1 MSALKHLG
9 RLINVTGW
17 AAVIGAVVFLYVIPF
32 IQDRPADITV
42 EFVSNWLE
50 QNFFTASSLIQLL
63 LVFVPLGLLI
73 WGGKYIGDLA
83 RERELRR
90 EQQVVGLL
98 KAYGRIGIVDL
109 SNRLGLS
116 VMDTERYLAGIRG
129 KRDIVFS
136 ISDGVVIM
144 PGFERSRPV
153 KEVEKITR
161 EVLTIACKYCG
172 ALIPMGSWTC
182 PECGASLRVRA

>member
-1 MSALKHLG
+1 LG
-9 RLINVTGW
+9 RLVNITGW

-32 IQDRPADITV
+32 IQERPADITA
-42 EFVSNWLE
+42 EFVSNWIE
-50 QNFFTASSLIQLL
+50 QNFFTAPSLIQLL
-63 LVFVPLGLLI
+63 MVFVPLGLLI
-73 WGGKYIGDLA
+73 WGGKYIGELA
-83 RERELRR
+83 GERELRR

-98 KAYGRIGIVDL
+98 KAYGRIGMVDL

-116 VMDTERYLAGIRG
+116 VMDTERYLASIRG

-153 KEVEKITR
+153 KEVERITR

-172 ALIPMGSWTC
+172 ALIPMGSMAC
-182 PECGASLRVRA
+182 PECGASLKVRA